1 MGRYDKKHSYENL
14 GIPFVFPLYARKT
27 VITDRETGREAK
39 ALDWDSYKKSDRK
52 AWEKLIKEK

>member
-14 GIPFVFPLYARKT
+14 GIPLVLPLYAHKT
-27 VITDRETGREAK
+27 VIRDRETGREAE
-39 ALDWDSYKKSDRK
+39 ALDWDSYTESDRK